1 MRRQMIRFTTVA
13 MVLFASVCLPVLA
26 ASSVD
31 PTGTVIVANMSDNT
45 VTIIDVASR
54 ATVATLPTGS
64 APHEIAVSRDQQ
76 TAVVTNY
83 GVRGAA
89 GSSLTVIDLKSL
101 SVART
106 IDLGIYE
113 RPHGIAFVRGDSIV
127 AVTSEVKQAVVLV
140 NVETGDIT
148 GVVST
153 TQRASHMLA
162 ASADGGHVF
171 TTNVVDGTVSSIDTV
186 SEELA
191 SVISVAPMV
200 EGIASSPD
208 GDVLFVGSNSR
219 KTVNVVD
226 VPSGVVVDSL
236 VGFGFPYRMA
246 VTPDGGTAV
255 LSDPARGEI
264 RIVDVATRKEHHRVV
279 VSRERIVASSEFA
292 DSPSPEG
299 IALSADGTM
308 AYVALQGRNEVA
320 FVDLASGAITAT
332 VATGTWPDG
341 IGYSALTR

>member
-1 MRRQMIRFTTVA
+1 MKRSATIAT
-13 MVLFASVCLPVLA
+13 VLFATICLPVEA
-26 ASSVD
+26 ATHAD
-31 PTGTVIVANMSDNT
+31 PVGTVIVANMSDNT

-54 ATVATLPTGS
+54 ETIATLPTGP
-64 APHEIAVSRDQQ
+64 APHEIAISRDQRK
-76 TAVVTNY
+76 AVVTNY
-83 GVRGAA
+83 GVRGAP
-89 GSSLTVIDLKSL
+89 GSSLTVIDLKTL
-101 SVART
+101 SVERT

-113 RPHGIAFVRGDSIV
+113 RPHGIAFIKGNSIV
-127 AVTSEVKQAVVLV
+127 AVTSEVKQAVVMV
-140 NVETGDIT
+140 NVDTGDIT
-148 GVVST
+148 GTVPT

-162 ASADGGHVF
+162 ASADGRRVF

-186 SEELA
+186 DEQLA
-191 SVISVAPMV
+191 GVIEVAPMV

-208 GDVLFVGSNSR
+208 GEVLFVGSNSR

-226 VPSGVVVDSL
+226 VPSGTVVDSL

-246 VTPDGGTAV
+246 ITPNGETAV

-264 RIVDVATRKEHHRVV
+264 RIVDVATRKEHHRII
-279 VSRERIVASSEFA
+279 VSKERIVASSEFA

-299 IALSADGTM
+299 IALSFDGST

-320 FVDLASGAITAT
+320 FIDLASGSITAT

-341 IGYSALTR
+341 IGYSTLTR